1 MQLTSSS
8 KSRLGAALALATA
21 NLFASTLANA
31 QERPLP
37 QLPIASPKS
46 ANDDTTTDVGM
57 TRVDGAVLFYQEAGG
72 RVRAT
77 EPTASVTLNDSRGD
91 TLSVH
96 MAADILTGA
105 TPNGAIPWTAP
116 QTFTTPAHAPNTTA
130 TVTSASGNSTLVA
143 IPGTGSVSRQY
154 TTPANHLPLDY
165 GFKDQRYAA
174 DADLGVQ
181 LTRDLAV
188 SGGGGYSIE
197 RDYRSLSAN
206 VGASQDFN
214 QKNTTVA
221 AGLNAQFDRS
231 KPYFGTPTPF
241 TPMSGI
247 PKGAPQDKTAIT
259 FLLGVTQVMNRY
271 WLAELNYSVGH
282 VSGYQNDP
290 YRVISVI
297 DPISGGP
304 QEYLYE
310 NRPGSRLRQ
319 SLTLA
324 NKIALG
330 PTVADVSVRGY
341 HDDWGISSVTLEA
354 SDRISLLPWLY
365 VEPQARYYNQSAATF
380 FHDFLLGGA
389 PLPAYATSDSRL
401 GQFSAT
407 TYGLKIGIPYF
418 SKSEFDF
425 ADTKELYLQFQAYQQ
440 NGRGHPSNT
449 PAPLAAE
456 TFFSGVKA
464 TSVIVGYTYAFF

>member
-21 NLFASTLANA
+21 NLLASTLANA
-31 QERPLP
+31 QDRPAP
-37 QLPIASPKS
+37 QYPIASPKS

-57 TRVDGAVLFYQEAGG
+57 TRVDSAVLFYQEAGG
-72 RVRAT
+72 RVHAT
-77 EPTASVTLNDSRGD
+77 EPTASVTLNDSSGD

-96 MAADILTGA
+96 LAADILTGA
-105 TPNGAIPWTAP
+105 TPNGAIPWTGP
-116 QTFTTPAHAPNTTA
+116 QTFTTPAHAPSTTT
-130 TVTSASGNSTLVA
+130 TVTGASGNSILVA
-143 IPGTGSVSRQY
+143 IPGTGSVARQY
-154 TTPANHLPLDY
+154 TTPANRLPLDY

-181 LTRDLAV
+181 LTRDFAV
-188 SGGGGYSIE
+188 SGGAGYSIE

-214 QKNTTVA
+214 QKNTTLA
-221 AGLNAQFDRS
+221 AGLNIQFDRS

-241 TPMSGI
+241 TQMSGA
-247 PKGAPQDKTAIT
+247 PKGAPQDKTT
-259 FLLGVTQVMNRY
+259 VTLLVGVTQVMNRY
-271 WLAELNYSVGH
+271 WLAQLNYSLGH

-297 DPISGGP
+297 DPVSGSP

-319 SLTLA
+319 SVTLA
-324 NKIALG
+324 NKIAIG

-341 HDDWGISSVTLEA
+341 HDDWGTSSVTFEA
-354 SDRISLLPWLY
+354 SDRISLLSWLY
-365 VEPQARYYNQSAATF
+365 VEPLARYYDQSAANF
-380 FHDFLLGGA
+380 FHDFLVKGA
-389 PLPAYATSDSRL
+389 ALPAYATSDSRL

-407 TYGLKIGIPYF
+407 TYGLKVGIPYF

-425 ADTKELYLQFQAYQQ
+425 ADTKELYLQVQAYQQ
-440 NGRGHPSNT
+440 TGSRHPSNT
-449 PAPLAAE
+449 PSPLTGE
-456 TFFSGVKA
+456 NFFSGVKA